1 MDIAAWLQGFGLERY
16 ITAFRDNEIDWEVLP
31 RLTSIRDR
39 GTHHAGADDYRLNH
53 LRLLWFKMD
62 YGTRSSG
69 YRQANCG
76 GECLGSAQKQETL
89 MPSTDQVIVWI
100 IIGLLGGSLAGLL
113 ITRER
118 KGFGIL
124 RNLGVGLVG
133 ALVGGL
139 VFRVLGIF
147 PGLDK
152 VAISL
157 RDVVA
162 ALVGSLLV
170 LAVIWLWQRFQKSG

>member
-1 MDIAAWLQGFGLERY
+1 M
-16 ITAFRDNEIDWEVLP
+16 
-31 RLTSIRDR
+31 
-39 GTHHAGADDYRLNH
+39 
-53 LRLLWFKMD
+53 
-62 YGTRSSG
+62 
-69 YRQANCG
+69 
-76 GECLGSAQKQETL
+76 
-89 MPSTDQVIVWI
+89 
-100 IIGLLGGSLAGLL
+100 AGLI

>member
-1 MDIAAWLQGFGLERY
+1 
-16 ITAFRDNEIDWEVLP
+16 
-31 RLTSIRDR
+31 
-39 GTHHAGADDYRLNH
+39 
-53 LRLLWFKMD
+53 
-62 YGTRSSG
+62 
-69 YRQANCG
+69 
-76 GECLGSAQKQETL
+76 
-89 MPSTDQVIVWI
+89 MPSLDQVIVWI
-100 IIGLLGGSLAGLL
+100 IVGLLGGSLAGLI

-118 KGFGIL
+118 QGFGII

-139 VFRVLGIF
+139 LFRLLGIF

-162 ALVGSLLV
+162 ALIGSLLV
-170 LAVIWLWQRFQKSG
+170 VIAIWLWQRVKRSQ